1 MDVLL
6 TAVTLQLV
14 AGIAAFIFSKS
25 PKAATVLGAGGAA
38 LGCLIG
44 LVPTWRVLVGGAPE
58 SLCLTWDVA
67 HGAFCVGLDEL
78 SAFFLLP
85 VLLLSA
91 LAAVYGGNYLFGYRH
106 QKRLGSPWF
115 FFNVF
120 VAGMEL
126 VVIAR
131 TAFLFLFAWE
141 VMSLAAYC
149 LVTFEHEKAEV
160 RRAGWIYLIAT
171 HFGVAFLLFAFM
183 LLARQAGSLE
193 FAAFRW
199 MPALSAGG
207 ASVLFVL
214 AAIGFGAK
222 AGFVPFHVWLPEAHP
237 AAPSHVSA
245 LMSGVMIKMGFYGMF
260 RVLTFLGRPA
270 AWWGPTIAAFGLLT
284 GVVGISLALEQ
295 RDVKRTLAYSSIEN
309 MGLIGLALGVGLW
322 GQASELPVVAV
333 LGMTAAL
340 IHIWNHALMKGLMFF
355 SAGSVLHGT
364 GTKDIE
370 QFGGLMKRMPWTASC
385 MMLGCVAIAALP
397 PLNGFVSE
405 WLMYLGLVKYA
416 LTANGASSLVALLAV
431 GLLAFIGGLAA
442 ITFVRLAGIALLGS
456 PRSEAA
462 MHAHESSRW
471 MLGPMFVL
479 VVGCL
484 TMAMIPQVVLGPIR
498 RVIDQLLGEHTAAPW
513 LSAAS
518 AEVPLGVLGSVNA
531 LAFMASVAAFFGF
544 LAWSRK
550 AARADGP
557 TWGCGY
563 IKPTAQMQYTGRSF
577 AEMTTQ
583 QLLPRFLRPHT
594 YYRAPQGLFPS
605 AGEFHSQFPDPVTE
619 QVYEPFFRNWAERF
633 SRLRILQQG
642 KVHVYLIYIA
652 LVVVLALAWV
662 PIRRLWGSP

>member
-1 MDVLL
+1 MELRWVVSSDWF
-6 TAVTLQLV
+6 QR
-14 AGIAAFIFSKS
+14 GESWW
-25 PKAATVLGAGGAA
+25 GH
-38 LGCLIG
+38 
-44 LVPTWRVLVGGAPE
+44 APE
-58 SLCLTWDVA
+58 SLRLSWDAA

-91 LAAVYGGNYLFGYRH
+91 LAAVYGGNYLLGYRH
-106 QKRLGSPWF
+106 EKKLGSPWF
-115 FFNVF
+115 FFNAF

-160 RRAGWIYLIAT
+160 RRAGWIYLVAT
-171 HFGVAFLLFAFM
+171 HLGVAFLLLAFM

-193 FAAFRW
+193 FEAFRW

-207 ASVLFVL
+207 ASVIFVL

-245 LMSGVMIKMGFYGMF
+245 LMSGVMIKMGFYGML

-295 RDVKRTLAYSSIEN
+295 RDVKRALAYSSIEN

-322 GQASELPVVAV
+322 GWARELPVVAV

-340 IHIWNHALMKGLMFF
+340 LHIWNHALMKGLMFF
-355 SAGSVLHGT
+355 GAGSVLHGT

-370 QFGGLMKRMPWTASC
+370 QLGGLMKRMPWTASC
-385 MMLGCVAIAALP
+385 MILGCVAIAALP

-405 WLMYLGLVKYA
+405 WLMYLGLIKYA
-416 LTANGASSLVALLAV
+416 LSTSGASSLVALLAV

-462 MHAHESSRW
+462 KHAHESSHVDAGADAGSCRW
-471 MLGPMFVL
+471 LSDRGDDPAGWLSVL
-479 VVGCL
+479 TG
-484 TMAMIPQVVLGPIR
+484 
-498 RVIDQLLGEHTAAPW
+498 RVIDQLLGEQTAAPW
-513 LSAAS
+513 LNAAS
-518 AEVPLGVLGSVNA
+518 ADAPLGVLGSVNA
-531 LAFMASVAAFFGF
+531 LTLIVIVAAFFGSV
-544 LAWSRK
+544 AWSRK

-563 IKPTAQMQYTGRSF
+563 VQPTARMQYTGRSF

-594 YYRAPQGLFPS
+594 HKQAPQGLFPS
-605 AGEFHSQFPDPVTE
+605 AGEFDSQYPDPITE
-619 QVYEPFFRNWAERF
+619 QVYEPFFRRWAERF

-642 KVHVYLIYIA
+642 KVHVYLVYIA
-652 LVVVLALAWV
+652 LMVVLALAWV